1 MVRTMWQFDSDVL
14 LFLPETVLILVHY
27 PKEHFEREKVFH
39 HILIFQKCHTGN
51 KKNDFEYLMYN
62 DEVFNLLRL
71 SK

>member
-39 HILIFQKCHTGN
+39 HILILQKCHTG
-51 KKNDFEYLMYN
+51 KK
-62 DEVFNLLRL
+62 
-71 SK
+71 K